1 MKTRFGK
8 SAQHTMVVTTQK
20 CSAVGDARIMHSLRQ
35 LLSCL
40 LEQNSHLFLI
50 ILEYAFMVN
59 SFLSNRYL
67 HTKDPTFC
75 PTSFSLCFSFNFLLL
90 KKKKEKKKKSFVGE
104 FFHVF
109 WLHACLGG
117 EFRSGEGCWLLSEV
131 SWDLLVNSFWTRDCG
146 WGRSFASLHLCLYQ
160 VQSPV
165 APSPYPQKFSQCLAF
180 SLASLLFF
188 FRLPVL
194 TPRTKKLRFSIYG
207 M

>member
-1 MKTRFGK
+1 M
-8 SAQHTMVVTTQK
+8 
-20 CSAVGDARIMHSLRQ
+20 I
-35 LLSCL
+35 
-40 LEQNSHLFLI
+40 
-50 ILEYAFMVN
+50 N
-59 SFLSNRYL
+59 SFLWNRSL
-67 HTKDPTFC
+67 HVKDPTFC

-90 KKKKEKKKKSFVGE
+90 KKKEEKGKNKKSFVGE

-117 EFRSGEGCWLLSEV
+117 EFRSGEGWAFWGELGPVGKRLLDRGIVDGE
-131 SWDLLVNSFWTRDCG
+131 G
-146 WGRSFASLHLCLYQ
+146 ALHLSTSAFTKCKA
-160 VQSPV
+160 PWP
-165 APSPYPQKFSQCLAF
+165 PSPYPQKFSQCLAF

>member
-1 MKTRFGK
+1 M
-8 SAQHTMVVTTQK
+8 
-20 CSAVGDARIMHSLRQ
+20 GDARIVKKSETATK
-35 LLSCL
+35 LSFGA
-40 LEQNSHLFLI
+40 EFTPFLKNN
-50 ILEYAFMVN
+50 LEYAFMVN
-59 SFLSNRYL
+59 SFLWNKYL
-67 HTKDPTFC
+67 QVKDTTFC
-75 PTSFSLCFSFNFLLL
+75 PALFSLCFLFVFLSIFSCYKRRR
-90 KKKKEKKKKSFVGE
+90 KKKRFVGE

-131 SWDLLVNSFWTRDCG
+131 SWDLLVNAFWMRDCG

-188 FRLPVL
+188 SRLPVL